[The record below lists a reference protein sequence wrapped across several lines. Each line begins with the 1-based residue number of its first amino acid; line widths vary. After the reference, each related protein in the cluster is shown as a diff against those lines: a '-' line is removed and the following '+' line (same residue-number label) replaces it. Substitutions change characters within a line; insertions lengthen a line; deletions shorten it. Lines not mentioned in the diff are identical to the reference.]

1 MSHTFRLFILLFL
14 VGSATAQSSLLSES
28 SSRTMSRS
36 ELRSEILRGPTSW
49 QENRGMAVTGTRSV
63 PLAFGLSAVVPG
75 AGQVYN
81 GFFIKGG
88 VAIALEAA
96 LITGYSVLRSNGLD
110 AETEFQ
116 KWAHRSWSPVK
127 YASWIN
133 DYADYLRDELGVS
146 ISAPPVDLISG
157 IDFTQPDSWS
167 ASERA
172 QVDGLISQI
181 HAIEVQAIHPETGA
195 RFSHQL
201 PSFADQ
207 QYYEL
212 IGKYFQFAPGWEDYP
227 EWRDGEGRFTQAI
240 DPELSGPGDT
250 KPNVSTSFYDY
261 ASDHGD
267 AQDTLRQ
274 ASRISMLF
282 FFNHLIAAVD
292 AAVSAKLHN
301 DRLDT
306 RLGLSY
312 DPDGSP
318 VLVTGLVLSF

>member
-1 MSHTFRLFILLFL
+1 
-14 VGSATAQSSLLSES
+14 
-28 SSRTMSRS
+28 MSRS

-157 IDFTQPDSWS
+157 IDLPNQIVGPRAKERRLM
-167 ASERA
+167 ASS
-172 QVDGLISQI
+172 L
-181 HAIEVQAIHPETGA
+181 
-195 RFSHQL
+195 RFMPL
-201 PSFADQ
+201 KYKPSIQ
-207 QYYEL
+207 RRVL
-212 IGKYFQFAPGWEDYP
+212 GS
-227 EWRDGEGRFTQAI
+227 R
-240 DPELSGPGDT
+240 
-250 KPNVSTSFYDY
+250 TSFLLLPINNIM
-261 ASDHGD
+261 S
-267 AQDTLRQ
+267 
-274 ASRISMLF
+274 
-282 FFNHLIAAVD
+282 
-292 AAVSAKLHN
+292 
-301 DRLDT
+301 
-306 RLGLSY
+306 
-312 DPDGSP
+312 
-318 VLVTGLVLSF
+318 